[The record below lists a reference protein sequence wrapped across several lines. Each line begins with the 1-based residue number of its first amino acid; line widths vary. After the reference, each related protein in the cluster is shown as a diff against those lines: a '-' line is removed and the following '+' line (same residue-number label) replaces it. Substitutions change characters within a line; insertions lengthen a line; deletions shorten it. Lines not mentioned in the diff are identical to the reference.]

1 MDSDPN
7 LDPDPDLDLDQ
18 ILPNI
23 MDPDPNLMYLDQ
35 CCRSKYIE
43 FGSGSRILG
52 QFGSGS
58 RVIIQFRRKNFK
70 IILEAN
76 VL

>member
-23 MDPDPNLMYLDQ
+23 MDPDPGL
-35 CCRSKYIE
+35 
-43 FGSGSRILG
+43 
-52 QFGSGS
+52 
-58 RVIIQFRRKNFK
+58 
-70 IILEAN
+70 
-76 VL
+76 